1 LHRAQNEPE
10 RLIQVDWGIETPTY
24 PVTILVKAWNRAGLL
39 RDITNILAQ
48 EKINIRGSTTKSNSK
63 SPFASIIL
71 TIEVKDTKQLTRI
84 IDLVDRVQNVISVE
98 RMRG

>member
-1 LHRAQNEPE
+1 LHRTQSEPE
-10 RLIQVDWGIETPTY
+10 RLIQVEWGLETPTY

-39 RDITNILAQ
+39 RDITNILAA

-71 TIEVKDTKQLTRI
+71 TIEMKDIQQLARI
-84 IDLVDRVQNVISVE
+84 IDLIDRVQNVISVE